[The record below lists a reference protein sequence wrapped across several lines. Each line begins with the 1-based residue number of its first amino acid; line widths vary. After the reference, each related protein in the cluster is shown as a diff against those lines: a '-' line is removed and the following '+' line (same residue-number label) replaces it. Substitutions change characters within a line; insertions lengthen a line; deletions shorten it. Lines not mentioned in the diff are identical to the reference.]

1 MFAVIFDMDGVI
13 SDTQKVH
20 AKVESELLAKHG
32 VHISPEEVTRK
43 YAGVKTSEFFK
54 ELLGGNVDKIMQ
66 EKWALMAE
74 LAKQGIEPMEGS
86 VELIKMLGE
95 RGVKMA
101 VASASDYAYVIEV
114 LTCLG
119 IENYFEIIVTG
130 DQVSKGKPDPESF
143 LLAAER
149 MEVSPFYCIVIEDG
163 RRGMVAAKKVGMKC
177 IGLVEDESKNY
188 PADILVKSMLEVDLK
203 LIGIIDQK

>member
-20 AKVESELLAKHG
+20 AKIESELLAKHG
-32 VHISPEEVTRK
+32 VQISPEEVTRK
-43 YAGVKTSEFFK
+43 YAGVKTSEFFH
-54 ELLGGNVDKIMQ
+54 ELLDRDVDEIMQ
-66 EKWALMAE
+66 EKCARMAE
-74 LAKQGIEPMEGS
+74 LAKQGIEPMAGS

-95 RGVKMA
+95 KGVKMA
-101 VASASDYAYVIEV
+101 VASASNYAYVIEV
-114 LTCLG
+114 LTFLG
-119 IENYFEIIVTG
+119 VENCFETIVSG

-163 RRGMVAAKKVGMKC
+163 KSGMIAAKKVGMKC
-177 IGLVEDESKNY
+177 IGLVEDESKDY
-188 PADILVKSMLEVDLK
+188 PADILVKSMEEIDLK